1 MTISARGEVVVW
13 LSGEVGTA
21 SGVAGGVERST
32 AVVGAGV
39 SVGGGCVV
47 VAVAA
52 VCVVVV
58 VVVATWTVG
67 GKGVVLLVG
76 DGMVGVGGVNWMEHE

>member
-1 MTISARGEVVVW
+1 MTILTRGEVVVGV
-13 LSGEVGTA
+13 SGDVGTA

-39 SVGGGCVV
+39 AAGGGCVV
-47 VAVAA
+47 VVVAA
-52 VCVVVV
+52 VFVV

-67 GKGVVLLVG
+67 GKGVVLLAG
-76 DGMVGVGGVNWMEHE
+76 GGMVGVGGVNWMKHE